1 MTVRPNVI
9 DVKSYWG
16 VIEMKRIGLICAT
29 LLASISLSGCNNLAS
44 QYSHKASSSSSTKV
58 VKHHRSHKKANH
70 KKQDSSSNATSTK
83 DEKHS
88 SSDVKHSS
96 SDVKHSS
103 NDTSDTPAKGPKT
116 NSNSP
121 KGNGG
126 HQSEANSGNTASKQ
140 QSAPQ
145 NNANAGQPSSN
156 GGSQQQ
162 YVVTYRRVGGPT
174 TPAYNGDVDA
184 SDQDATDQLNGF
196 GTGPEYTPRQEDHWA
211 NIQTD
216 NN

>member
-1 MTVRPNVI
+1 
-9 DVKSYWG
+9 
-16 VIEMKRIGLICAT
+16 MKKLGLICAT
-29 LLASISLSGCNNLAS
+29 LLAGLSLSACNNLAS
-44 QYSHKASSSSSTKV
+44 QKAHKASSSSSTKV

-96 SDVKHSS
+96 NDAS
-103 NDTSDTPAKGPKT
+103 DTSAKGPKA

-126 HQSEANSGNTASKQ
+126 HQLEANSGNTASKQ

-174 TPAYNGDVDA
+174 TPAYNDDVDA
-184 SDQDATDQLNGF
+184 SDQDAIDQLNGF
-196 GTGPEYTPRQEDHWA
+196 GTGPDYTPRQEDHWA
-211 NIQTD
+211 NIHTVT
-216 NN
+216 N

>member
-1 MTVRPNVI
+1 
-9 DVKSYWG
+9 
-16 VIEMKRIGLICAT
+16 MKKIGLICAT
-29 LLASISLSGCNNLAS
+29 LLAGLSLSACNNTAS
-44 QYSHKASSSSSTKV
+44 QKAHKASSSSSTKV

-96 SDVKHSS
+96 
-103 NDTSDTPAKGPKT
+103 NDASGTPAKGPKT

-126 HQSEANSGNTASKQ
+126 HQSEANSGNTALKQ

-184 SDQDATDQLNGF
+184 SDQDAIDQLTGF

>member
-1 MTVRPNVI
+1 
-9 DVKSYWG
+9 
-16 VIEMKRIGLICAT
+16 MKKIGLICAT
-29 LLASISLSGCNNLAS
+29 LLAGLSLSACNNMAS
-44 QYSHKASSSSSTKV
+44 QKAHKASSSSSTKV

-70 KKQDSSSNATSTK
+70 KKQDSSSSAISAK

-88 SSDVKHSS
+88 S
-96 SDVKHSS
+96 
-103 NDTSDTPAKGPKT
+103 NDASDTPAKGPKT

-126 HQSEANSGNTASKQ
+126 HQLEANSGNTASKQ

>member
-1 MTVRPNVI
+1 MTT
-9 DVKSYWG
+9 DWG
-16 VIEMKRIGLICAT
+16 IIMKKIGLICAT
-29 LLASISLSGCNNLAS
+29 LLASLSLSACNNPAS
-44 QYSHKASSSSSTKV
+44 QKAHKASSSSSTKV

-88 SSDVKHSS
+88 S
-96 SDVKHSS
+96 
-103 NDTSDTPAKGPKT
+103 NDASDTPAKGPKT
-116 NSNSP
+116 NSNSLR
-121 KGNGG
+121 GNGG

-156 GGSQQQ
+156 SGSQQQ